1 MKVTLIIHEEDL
13 LTSVTFVLVVQR
25 EDRPKRLSFAVLLT
39 VRSSADGVW
48 MQEIR
53 LVYRALMV
61 DDLVINQAAT
71 RQLR

>member
-13 LTSVTFVLVVQR
+13 LTSVTLVLVVQR